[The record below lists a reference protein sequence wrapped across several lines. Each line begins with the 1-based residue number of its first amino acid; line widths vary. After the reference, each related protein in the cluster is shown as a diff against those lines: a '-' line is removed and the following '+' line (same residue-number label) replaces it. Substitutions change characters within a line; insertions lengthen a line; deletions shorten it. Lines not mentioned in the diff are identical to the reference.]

1 MVCLMTT
8 PTQLERRIDTI
19 KREII
24 ALGPLRPG
32 TLTQQYNVCGSPHC
46 RCKAD
51 PPQKHGPYYQLSY
64 TWQRKSRTH
73 FVREEELPQVRTEV
87 GTYLRLRSLLDEWI
101 NASLE
106 IARLDREK
114 RRPSAR
120 KSAKP
125 RPKRVKL
132 PRSPAK

>member
-1 MVCLMTT
+1 MPT
-8 PTQLERRIDTI
+8 PTQLARRIDTI
-19 KREII
+19 KRAIV

-64 TWQRKSRTH
+64 TWQRKSQTH
-73 FVREEELPQVRTEV
+73 FVRAEELPQVRTEV
-87 GTYLRLRSLLDEWI
+87 GTYLRLRALLDEWI
-101 NASLE
+101 DASLE

-132 PRSPAK
+132 PRSQAKR